1 MSKEMIRLIVV
12 RSLILAAVAIV
23 GFLFVVAPRMG
34 EATRIADEVKAKE
47 AQATL
52 LSAQAADPTEIQAQ
66 FVAAQDAAAVLG
78 MRYPAAVETSGLTD
92 AIFIAAQEAGIT
104 RTDIQPITP
113 TEPVLGPTGQTA
125 AAAGAQPAAGAS
137 SAPTPAPSPAASGST
152 PGAPA
157 NPNDVKYAT
166 TTFDITMLATMDQ
179 VARFIKA
186 LPLQERAI
194 FVNSVKVQP
203 GLDEGGRATVIVSC
217 TSMLLETIPVP
228 TDNVAAQEADAAAN
242 AVNEAI
248 AP

>member
-12 RSLILAAVAIV
+12 RSLILAAVAVV
-23 GFLFVVAPRMG
+23 GFVLVVAPRMG
-34 EATRIADEVKAKE
+34 EAARIADEVKAKE
-47 AQATL
+47 AQAAL
-52 LSAQAADPTEIQAQ
+52 LSAQAADPTEIQTQ
-66 FVAAQDAAAVLG
+66 FIAAQDAAAVLG

-92 AIFIAAQEAGIT
+92 AIFVAAQEAGIT

-113 TEPVLGPTGQTA
+113 TEPVLGASGQA
-125 AAAGAQPAAGAS
+125 AAAGGAQPAAEAS
-137 SAPTPAPSPAASGST
+137 AAPSPAASGAPAST
-152 PGAPA
+152 TPA

-242 AVNEAI
+242 AVNEAV